1 MNARRLVLTVA
12 ACAAGFAAATSL
24 GARLAQPG
32 AGGGGGGQANVRD
45 QSKPVKQHA
54 ELLRLVGEYTTLAK
68 LAVGDMD
75 PLESTGTARV
85 TSMLD
90 GRFVAIEETGETM
103 GLPTRSFKL
112 FGFNSESKKYESV
125 WTYTRSTAMMT
136 FAGAGDDDARSF
148 TLQGGYDEADGRSL
162 YRVTFRR
169 SGEAAFVLKME
180 ALASDNSAVAT
191 LETTYTR
198 KN

>member
-1 MNARRLVLTVA
+1 MNARRMAVVVMGTAALVG
-12 ACAAGFAAATSL
+12 AGVV
-24 GARLAQPG
+24 GAVQPG

-45 QSKPVKQHA
+45 QSRPVKQHA
-54 ELLRLVGEYTTLAK
+54 ELQKLAGEYTTLSR

-75 PLESTGTARV
+75 PLESTGTAKV
-85 TSMLD
+85 SAMLD
-90 GRFVAIEETGETM
+90 GRFVALEETGETM

-112 FGFNSESKKYESV
+112 FGFNSETKKYESV

-136 FAGAGDDDARSF
+136 LAGPGDEEAKSF
-148 TLQGGYDEADGRSL
+148 TLEGGYDEADGRSL
-162 YRVTFRR
+162 YRVTFKRT
-169 SGEAAFVLKME
+169 GEGTFVLTMA

>member
-1 MNARRLVLTVA
+1 MNARRMVLTVA
-12 ACAAGFAAATSL
+12 ACAAGFAAAAVM
-24 GARLAQPG
+24 GARPAQPG
-32 AGGGGGGQANVRD
+32 SGGGGGQANVRD
-45 QSKPVKQHA
+45 QSRPVRQHA
-54 ELLRLVGEYTTLAK
+54 ELQKLVGEYTTLSK

-75 PLESTGTARV
+75 PLESAGTAKV
-85 TSMLD
+85 SAMLD
-90 GRFVAIEETGETM
+90 GRFVALEEVGETM

-136 FAGAGDDDARSF
+136 LVGTGDEDARSF
-148 TLQGGYDEADGRSL
+148 TLEGGYDEADGRSL
-162 YRVTFRR
+162 YRITFKRT
-169 SGEAAFVLKME
+169 GEGTFVLTMA